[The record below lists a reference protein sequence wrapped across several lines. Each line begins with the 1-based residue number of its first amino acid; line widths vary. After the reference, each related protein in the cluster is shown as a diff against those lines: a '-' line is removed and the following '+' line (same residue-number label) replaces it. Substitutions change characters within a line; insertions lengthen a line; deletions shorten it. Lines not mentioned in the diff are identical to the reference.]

1 MVEAEAEGNSKACWE
16 DEGVAAAAA
25 VPEVEARAA
34 LPSRARATGI
44 SSRDSAESE

>member
-1 MVEAEAEGNSKACWE
+1 MEESKACWE
-16 DEGVAAAAA
+16 GAGGALAAA
-25 VPEVEARAA
+25 VVLEVEARAA